1 MHDAEIEIEFVFRR
15 LAAVKPHRDRAV
27 EFVFKLLESIEDLSE
42 EVVSGEGL
50 QRIERPGW
58 IGGHGPLT
66 ETSRIKI
73 RCADC
78 FNSTSPMCWET
89 GMKNY
94 GVLQTVRFEG
104 PLVEHIR
111 SRVIHPAATG
121 NRRTAWQP
129 W

>member
-78 FNSTSPMCWET
+78 LSLTSPLFLER
-89 GMKNY
+89 GIDNDV
-94 GVLQTVRFEG
+94 VLQNVRLERRM
-104 PLVEHIR
+104 VEY
-111 SRVIHPAATG
+111 SG
-121 NRRTAWQP
+121 KWG
-129 W
+129 